1 MCIRDRIKGAVP
13 WGRFIEDGLD
23 YLSGSRFEWYIDDRW
38 GEQVF
43 KTDGI
48 GIYGGWDDSF
58 KQTKCRSRAYVWGI
72 FVDGKEVE
80 RGDTDVDKSRKLFSC
95 KSFL

>member
-1 MCIRDRIKGAVP
+1 MLKFDAINDNLPEIV
-13 WGRFIEDGLD
+13 E
-23 YLSGSRFEWYIDDRW
+23 YYGSNSRKVTCEWYIDDRW

>member
-1 MCIRDRIKGAVP
+1 MAYKVIILYQLYMPSYFLGTFTEYP
-13 WGRFIEDGLD
+13 
-23 YLSGSRFEWYIDDRW
+23 
-38 GEQVF
+38 
-43 KTDGI
+43 
-48 GIYGGWDDSF
+48 
-58 KQTKCRSRAYVWGI
+58 YVWGI

>member
-1 MCIRDRIKGAVP
+1 MP

>member
-1 MCIRDRIKGAVP
+1 MGRYPG
-13 WGRFIEDGLD
+13 GRFIEDGLD

-43 KTDGI
+43 KTDEI